1 MIARTTLRRGDVVL
15 VAFPFTDLSG
25 VKRRP
30 AVIVGRVQTN
40 DLLLA
45 FITSRTGVRRSP
57 SSHQLAPSDPE
68 FLTSG
73 LKVAST
79 VRLDR
84 LATLH
89 RRLVTRRLGTIGP
102 QTSLAVERCLRH
114 VLAL

>member
-1 MIARTTLRRGDVVL
+1 VISRAPLRRGDVVL

-30 AVIVGRVQTN
+30 ALIVGRVRGD

-45 FITSRTGVRRSP
+45 LITSEVATGSATSNVTLSP
-57 SSHQLAPSDPE
+57 TDPE
-68 FLTSG
+68 FSASG

-79 VRLDR
+79 MHLDR

-89 RRLVTRRLGTIGP
+89 RRLVTRRLGAIGP
-102 QTSLAVERCLRH
+102 QTTRAVERSLRY
-114 VLAL
+114 VFAL

>member
-1 MIARTTLRRGDVVL
+1 VVL
-15 VAFPFTDLSG
+15 VGFPFTDLSG

-30 AVIVGRVQTN
+30 ALIVGRVQSD
-40 DLLLA
+40 DLLMA
-45 FITSRTGVRRSP
+45 FITSQTAVGSSS
-57 SSHQLAPSDPE
+57 SSHQLHPGDPE

-89 RRLVTRRLGTIGP
+89 RRLVTRRLGTVGP
-102 QTSLAVERCLRH
+102 HTALAVERCLRH
-114 VLAL
+114 VLDL

>member
-1 MIARTTLRRGDVVL
+1 MTANTALRRGDVVL

-30 AVIVGRVQTN
+30 ALIVGRIQTN

-45 FITSRTGVRRSP
+45 FITSQVVVGRSS
-57 SSHQLAPSDPE
+57 SSHHLDTTDPE

-73 LKVAST
+73 LKVSST

-89 RRLVTRRLGTIGP
+89 RRLVTRRLGRIGP
-102 QTSLAVERCLRH
+102 QTTVAIERCLRY
-114 VLAL
+114 VLDL